1 MAESIYN
8 SEDYLSNSV
17 STYGATCQCSNQR
30 CQTSCEKTCQALE
43 GCSTCQTTC
52 EKSCQSTCEKS
63 CQCSAEGCQTTCQ
76 KSCQCSSEGCQSCN
90 TCQCVAEGCESCQTS
105 CQKSCQTTCEKAC
118 QSTCEK
124 SCQDT
129 CESSCQDTCELA
141 CQTCQDTCQLAC
153 QCSNQRC
160 QTSCESSCQATEGC
174 SVCQTACEKACQS
187 CNTCQTVC
195 ESACQDTCES
205 SCQSTCQKSCQD
217 ACEKACQNDQCYEC
231 QASCQICNS
240 KQSHCA
246 KNKQKLTQHIGSM
259 PVPTVGQKVRTKDYT
274 DIATYLNKAIAA
286 GKWSLSLL
294 PTEVAVGTPINRSTL
309 DTFISYVRTIS
320 GSYLDKKDSK
330 ISVSDITTLKGY
342 LDGTNIPDNVPCCEN
357 TGYEGCVTE
366 QCAASKCQDNYQ

>member
-8 SEDYLSNSV
+8 SEEYLSNSV
-17 STYGATCQCSNQR
+17 STYGTTCQCSNQR
-30 CQTSCEKTCQALE
+30 CQTSCEKTCQATE
-43 GCSTCQTTC
+43 GCSVCQTTC

-76 KSCQCSSEGCQSCN
+76 KSCQCSAEGCQSCN
-90 TCQCVAEGCESCQTS
+90 TCQCVVEGCESCQTS

-118 QSTCEK
+118 Q
-124 SCQDT
+124 D
-129 CESSCQDTCELA
+129 
-141 CQTCQDTCQLAC
+141 
-153 QCSNQRC
+153 
-160 QTSCESSCQATEGC
+160 
-174 SVCQTACEKACQS
+174 ACEKACQS
-187 CNTCQTVC
+187 CNTCQDACEKACQTCLTVCNNCQTECQKACQCNAEGCQSCNTCQCSAEGGESCATYC
-195 ESACQDTCES
+195 ESACQTCLTVCNTACETSCQCSVEGCETCQATCELM
-205 SCQSTCQKSCQD
+205 
-217 ACEKACQNDQCYEC
+217 CQNDQCYEC

-259 PVPTVGQKVRTKDYT
+259 SVPTAGQKVRTKDYT

-286 GKWSLSLL
+286 GKWSLSPLA
-294 PTEVAVGTPINRSTL
+294 TEVAVGSPINRSTL

-330 ISVSDITTLKGY
+330 ISVSDITTLKNY
-342 LDGTNIPDNVPCCEN
+342 LDEANIPDNVPCCEN

>member
-63 CQCSAEGCQTTCQ
+63 CQ
-76 KSCQCSSEGCQSCN
+76 
-90 TCQCVAEGCESCQTS
+90 
-105 CQKSCQTTCEKAC
+105 
-118 QSTCEK
+118 
-124 SCQDT
+124 DT

-174 SVCQTACEKACQS
+174 STCQTACEKACECS
-187 CNTCQTVC
+187 VEGC
-195 ESACQDTCES
+195 ET
-205 SCQSTCQKSCQD
+205 CQD

-240 KQSHCA
+240 KQSYCA
-246 KNKQKLTQHIGSM
+246 KNKQGLTQHIGSM
-259 PVPTVGQKVRTKDYT
+259 SVPTAGQKVKTKDYT

-286 GKWSLSLL
+286 GGWSLSPLA
-294 PTEVAVGTPINRSTL
+294 TEVTAGTTINRSTL
-309 DTFISYVRTIS
+309 NTFISYVRTIS
-320 GSYLDKKDSK
+320 GSYLNKTDSK
-330 ISVSDITTLKGY
+330 ISVSDISTLKGY
-342 LDGTNIPDNVPCCEN
+342 LDKTNIPDTIPCCEN
-357 TGYEGCVTE
+357 TGYESCVTE
-366 QCAASKCQDNYQ
+366 QCAASKCQDNRQ